1 MKIKTGYVVRQVM
14 DTYLVIGIG
23 SENYVPNQIMSLN
36 ETGAFLWKLLE
47 TGAEKSEL
55 LDSLMKEYE
64 VDAETAEKDVDA
76 FLTSLRERSLI
87 TE

>member
-36 ETGAFLWKLLE
+36 ETGAFLWELLE

-55 LDSLMKEYE
+55 LNSLMKEYE

-76 FLTSLRERSLI
+76 FLASLRERSLI

>member
-64 VDAETAEKDVDA
+64 VDAKTAEKDVDA
-76 FLTSLRERSLI
+76 FLARLREQSLI